1 MLRKAFAAT
10 ALFAALV
17 APLAA
22 SAGEVQNRINHE
34 QQRINQGAENGTLTY
49 REYQRLDNG
58 LDRIQAQRNRDLRRD
73 DGHLTASQYRQLN
86 REENQLSDHIWY
98 DKHDGPGR

>member
-1 MLRKAFAAT
+1 MFRKAFAAT

-22 SAGEVQNRINHE
+22 SAGEVQNRVNHE
-34 QQRINQGAENGTLTY
+34 QQRINQGAESGTLSY
-49 REYQRLDNG
+49 REYQGLDNRLDH
-58 LDRIQAQRNRDLRRD
+58 IQAQRNRDLRRN
-73 DGHLTASQYRQLN
+73 DGHLTRGEYRQLN

>member
-1 MLRKAFAAT
+1 MFRKAFAAT

-22 SAGEVQNRINHE
+22 NAGEVQNRINHE
-34 QQRINQGAENGTLTY
+34 QQRLNQGAEHGTLSWPEY
-49 REYQRLDNG
+49 RQLDNRLDS
-58 LDRIQAQRNRDLRRD
+58 IQSQRNRDLRRD